1 MFRNFIWSIVLFYA
15 VFTLLLL
22 AGAYYSLEIL
32 GMNDP
37 VLLGLGLLLA
47 TLFGGYALAKLAVD
61 PLREHFEQL
70 ERFSKETLHELNL
83 PISTIMTNL
92 SMLRKNLQDERSQ
105 KRLQRIEMACDM
117 LQTRYDELDYMI
129 KKQMRREIVETVDLQ
144 SLIEQRIAFLS
155 ELYGHAEFELD
166 LEAIS
171 LKMDKMGFSKVID
184 NLIDNAVK
192 YSGSSAQVAVR
203 LHGTRLEIEDRGVGM
218 DEVELFR
225 IFDRYYQEDAA
236 TPGFGIGLGMVKDY
250 CDRYKITL
258 HVESQK
264 GKGTTMIL
272 DFRGVQQ

>member
-1 MFRNFIWSIVLFYA
+1 M
-15 VFTLLLL
+15 LLMM
-22 AGAYYSLEIL
+22 AGLYYSINVL
-32 GMNDP
+32 GLNDP
-37 VLLGLGLLLA
+37 ILLGSGLFIA
-47 TLFGGYALAKLAVD
+47 TLFGGFALAKIAVD

-83 PISTIMTNL
+83 PISTIRTNL
-92 SMLRKNLQDERSQ
+92 SMLRRHEQDERSL
-105 KRLQRIEMACDM
+105 KRLQRIAMASDM
-117 LQTRYDELDYMI
+117 LQSRYDELDYMI
-129 KKQMRREIVETVDLQ
+129 KKQMRREVVETVDLQ
-144 SLIEQRIAFLS
+144 NVIEERIAFLS
-155 ELYGHAEFELD
+155 ELYRHAEFELD

-192 YSGSSAQVAVR
+192 YSDSPAKVALR

-218 DEVELFR
+218 DEVDLFR